1 MRRIFVFR
9 HPRARGQALL
19 EFALVLPLILMMVI
33 GIMMLFTEYQKEL
46 VYTKAS
52 QTLVEWIARTGS
64 YDDAKRI
71 AIKEHLGAN
80 LVGSSDTYLHV
91 KVTAK
96 TVPTYPNSIGDG
108 APSLGHRRG
117 TSSDDGLREARRH
130 WLERHDKPSSTC
142 RPDQPW
148 PSRSGAA
155 AHSESPPP
163 PLPTIDWTMVP
174 ASHSVF
180 YTLWDPRRGNP

>member
-1 MRRIFVFR
+1 MI
-9 HPRARGQALL
+9 
-19 EFALVLPLILMMVI
+19 I

-71 AIKEHLGAN
+71 AIQEHLGAN
-80 LVGSSDTYLHV
+80 PLVGSSDTYLHV

-130 WLERHDKPSSTC
+130 WLERHDNHHQ
-142 RPDQPW
+142 RANRINRGRRDLELLLIQ
-148 PSRSGAA
+148 
-155 AHSESPPP
+155 SPHHP

-180 YTLWDPRRGNP
+180 YTLRDPRRGNP